1 MGTRKVVVDTNVVV
15 SALLFGGTPG
25 KLIDLWQMGAI
36 KPMASK
42 QNFLS
47 PATNTCLP

>member
-1 MGTRKVVVDTNVVV
+1 MGALKVAVDTNVVV

-36 KPMASK
+36 KPLTSK

-47 PATNTCLP
+47 PATNICLP